1 MMLTMTTFS
10 SSSAR
15 RLVLVPAPS
24 PRERPLAPGVRRF
37 RVAHLR
43 LEGREVARSE
53 RFAHLKRTH
62 D

>member
-1 MMLTMTTFS
+1 MLAMPST
-10 SSSAR
+10 SAR

-53 RFAHLKRTH
+53 RFTHLKRSH

>member
-1 MMLTMTTFS
+1 MLTMTTFS

-43 LEGREVARSE
+43 LDWR
-53 RFAHLKRTH
+53 
-62 D
+62 